1 MSLGA
6 DKILR
11 LKCFRFNPP
20 NFKNNINNLTG
31 HYNDLFNY
39 EDEDNFF
46 LENKSNSFDLTSQY
60 NITSDNGFYLDKNFG
75 PVFIGDDLKILFIL
89 INQTNSEIR
98 IEKLNIHIFSDELKE
113 LNNSIPFDCKIPSNF
128 QIKKNSFYSFAL
140 FFNVDKNIKY
150 KIDIKAYL
158 FGNFFENN
166 IFTQNE
172 QKRIQERKG
181 YEVLKRLTFDGKFPV
196 NIKTIFNLVNCEK
209 CFINQIINNPTFV
222 KIKISNIWLNTIN
235 EPKKIIKLK
244 YEFNETYLSNQEE
257 ISLLYIIDEPNIFNY
272 EEKFELNIIWSR
284 INDINR
290 YHFKTNIINDNISF
304 NKFFA
309 IELKEKPNITLIK
322 NQTFNV
328 ILILH
333 PKLFK
338 KINIKITCDNND
350 SGKVITILDII
361 EENIELINKSEEICL
376 ICKSKFIGN
385 NIPFPTINFNVKY
398 ANKELNYPM
407 KNILSFP
414 ISKEINLI

>member
-6 DKILR
+6 DNILR
-11 LKCFRFNPP
+11 LKCFRLNPP

-98 IEKLNIHIFSDELKE
+98 IEKLNVHIFSDELNE
-113 LNNSIPFDCKIPSNF
+113 LNNSIPFHCKIPSNF
-128 QIKKNSFYSFAL
+128 RIKKNSFYSFVL
-140 FFNVDKNIKY
+140 FFDVDKNIKY
-150 KIDIKAYL
+150 KIDITAYL
-158 FGNFFENN
+158 FGNFFESN
-166 IFTQNE
+166 IFNQNE
-172 QKRIQERKG
+172 LKERKG
-181 YEVLKRLTFDGKFPV
+181 YEFLKRLTLDGKFPV
-196 NIKTIFNLVNCEK
+196 NIKTNFNLVNCEK

-257 ISLLYIIDEPNIFNY
+257 ISLLYIIDEPKIFNY

-309 IELKEKPNITLIK
+309 IELKEKLNIT
-322 NQTFNV
+322 
-328 ILILH
+328 LILH
-333 PKLFK
+333 PKLFEI
-338 KINIKITCDNND
+338 INIKITCDNND
-350 SGKVITILDII
+350 SGKAITILDII

-376 ICKSKFIGN
+376 ICKSRFIGN

>member
-11 LKCFRFNPP
+11 LKCFRLNPP
-20 NFKNNINNLTG
+20 NFKNNINNLNG

-39 EDEDNFF
+39 EDEDNYF

-128 QIKKNSFYSFAL
+128 QIKKNSFYSFSL

-172 QKRIQERKG
+172 QKMIQERKG
-181 YEVLKRLTFDGKFPV
+181 YEFLKRLTFDGKFPV

-284 INDINR
+284 INDINKN
-290 YHFKTNIINDNISF
+290 HFKTNIINENISF
-304 NKFFA
+304 NKFFT
-309 IELKEKPNITLIK
+309 IELKETPNITLIK
-322 NQTFNV
+322 NQTFKIV
-328 ILILH
+328 LILN
-333 PKLFK
+333 PKKLE
-338 KINIKITCDNND
+338 KINISITCDNND

-361 EENIELINKSEEICL
+361 EENIELMNNSEEICL
-376 ICKSKFIGN
+376 ICKSRFVGN
-385 NIPFPTINFNVKY
+385 NIPFPTINFQVKY
-398 ANKELNYPM
+398 KNDEFNFHM
-407 KNILSFP
+407 KNILSFT
-414 ISKEINLI
+414 ILKEINLI

>member
-60 NITSDNGFYLDKNFG
+60 NITNDIGFYLDKNFG

-89 INQTNSEIR
+89 INQTNSEIE
-98 IEKLNIHIFSDELKE
+98 IKKLNINIFSNE
-113 LNNSIPFDCKIPSNF
+113 LNNTIPFQSKIPSIF
-128 QIKKNSFYSFAL
+128 KIKKYSFYSL
-140 FFNVDKNIKY
+140 IICFNIDKNIKY
-150 KIDIKAYL
+150 KIDIKASL
-158 FGNFFENN
+158 FGKFFDNINN
-166 IFTQNE
+166 NLKE
-172 QKRIQERKG
+172 KNLSQERNG
-181 YEVLKRLTFDGKFPV
+181 CEFIKRLTIDGKFPV
-196 NIKTIFNLVNCEK
+196 NIKTNFNLVNCEK
-209 CFINQIINNPTFV
+209 CFINQIINNPTFA

-235 EPKKIIKLK
+235 EPKRIIKLK
-244 YEFNETYLSNQEE
+244 YEFNETYLSNNEE
-257 ISLLYIIDEPNIFNY
+257 ISLIYIIEESKIFNY

-284 INDINR
+284 INDINK
-290 YHFKTNIINDNISF
+290 YHFKTNIINDNILF

-309 IELKEKPNITLIK
+309 IELKEKPNVTLIQ
-322 NQTFNV
+322 NQTFKV
-328 ILILH
+328 VLILY
-333 PKLFK
+333 PKLLE
-338 KINIKITCDNND
+338 KINIYITCDNND
-350 SGKVITILDII
+350 SGKFITILDII
-361 EENIELINKSEEICL
+361 EENIELNNKSEEICL
-376 ICKSKFIGN
+376 ICKSRFVGN
-385 NIPFPTINFNVKY
+385 NIQFPTINFNVKY
-398 ANKELNYPM
+398 SNKELNFPM